1 MRLAVLLTAV
11 GWPCQV
17 VLIPSLALLQLAAG
31 GVLVGLMAGG
41 LTRRLL
47 RLLRWHGASA
57 SQVSACSGAPM
68 AACRPAAAIALFAAH
83 KLCGSQSLPCTKCIC
98 IPLLQLVATIQ
109 AMGYLAFYVA
119 NAPLK
124 VSGTPGGPRAATLP
138 ACAAANRC

>member
-1 MRLAVLLTAV
+1 
-11 GWPCQV
+11 V

-31 GVLVGLMAGG
+31 GVLVGLMAGV

-47 RLLRWHGASA
+47 RMLRWHGASA
-57 SQVSACSGAPM
+57 SQVSACSGAPL
-68 AACRPAAAIALFAAH
+68 ACQHAGRPPVLLLAAH
-83 KLCGSQSLPCTKCIC
+83 KLCGSHSLSCTKCIC
-98 IPLLQLVATIQ
+98 IPHLQLVATIQ

>member
-1 MRLAVLLTAV
+1 
-11 GWPCQV
+11 V

-68 AACRPAAAIALFAAH
+68 AACRP
-83 KLCGSQSLPCTKCIC
+83 
-98 IPLLQLVATIQ
+98 PLLLFLQLTNSAE
-109 AMGYLAFYVA
+109 
-119 NAPLK
+119 
-124 VSGTPGGPRAATLP
+124 ATLCP
-138 ACAAANRC
+138 ARNAFVFLSCSW